1 MSFFQQTK
9 KVCIGLLLSAGLTS
23 PVYAFDTT
31 EDVLGDFLKNQLPAV
46 QYSAQPVPYNP
57 ATIQQQAA
65 YAGPLL
71 NAQSALI
78 MNANTGQIF
87 YQKNM
92 DNVRSIASISKLM
105 AAMVVLDAHLDM
117 NQRITITEAEID
129 RLKGTG
135 SRLSIGTTLTRGQML
150 HLGLMS
156 SENRAIHALG
166 RTYPGGMS
174 AFVQAMNAKAR
185 SLGMINSRFYEPTG
199 LDPRNVST
207 ARELSMMVRA
217 ASQYPQIR
225 QLSTAQ
231 SGEAYTS
238 TGKFE
243 QYKNSNVF
251 VREGNW
257 NITVQKTGY
266 IREAGRSMVM
276 QTQMGREPVIIVVL
290 GSQTTTTRANDARAL
305 SSMVQQYPM

>member
-1 MSFFQQTK
+1 
-9 KVCIGLLLSAGLTS
+9 
-23 PVYAFDTT
+23 
-31 EDVLGDFLKNQLPAV
+31 
-46 QYSAQPVPYNP
+46 
-57 ATIQQQAA
+57 
-65 YAGPLL
+65 
-71 NAQSALI
+71 
-78 MNANTGQIF
+78 
-87 YQKNM
+87 
-92 DNVRSIASISKLM
+92 
-105 AAMVVLDAHLDM
+105 
-117 NQRITITEAEID
+117 
-129 RLKGTG
+129 
-135 SRLSIGTTLTRGQML
+135 
-150 HLGLMS
+150 
-156 SENRAIHALG
+156 
-166 RTYPGGMS
+166 
-174 AFVQAMNAKAR
+174 
-185 SLGMINSRFYEPTG
+185 PTG